1 MSFLYTMCCIVKL
14 RCLLSHL
21 SLTEWYC
28 FSFLYCVWH
37 MHAHTHAHTDSH
49 THTLNTQLNYH
60 WSQVYLFCPFSCFC
74 VGKVLGADIQYFEL
88 WLNYTDGNINYRAW
102 YQKNFNQA
110 PQITLQSVVFGCG
123 TKIKALADSRLHFKA
138 PTGIL
143 FILRCYQL

>member
-1 MSFLYTMCCIVKL
+1 MCCIVKL

-37 MHAHTHAHTDSH
+37 IHTHTDS
-49 THTLNTQLNYH
+49 HTLNTQLNYH